1 MRINNEQGSKSR
13 NTSNIGNKDKER
25 QVTTRIVPPSSSS
38 SFVDDTS
45 TTTTSRTVSKRER
58 IRKAMIQFAK
68 HEFTKSKHTQTIEK
82 VAPISPTP
90 LKLLHHV
97 MPHLHLN
104 INSRIIELGCGDARW
119 LLYLC
124 QKYECRGIGVDIDQ
138 ERLALARCN
147 VSQLEENSRILIKE
161 RDIFDFFH
169 SMTLNE
175 KDDVLIMY
183 LFREAMIRIA
193 SMLNE
198 KGCKCAFDVNDNNS
212 NKKEDGESRLHDDTF
227 ENIQIVCIGFT
238 LPGFKAIWSSQV
250 EGIRC
255 YIYHCRK

>member
-1 MRINNEQGSKSR
+1 MRSNNKQGSKSR
-13 NTSNIGNKDKER
+13 NTSNFDKVR
-25 QVTTRIVPPSSSS
+25 QVTTRIPPSSSS
-38 SFVDDTS
+38 FVDDDTS

-119 LLYLC
+119 LMYLC
-124 QKYECRGIGVDIDQ
+124 SKYECRGIGVDIDQ

-147 VSQLEENSRILIKE
+147 VSQLEENSRILIEE
-161 RDIFDFFH
+161 RDIFDLFH
-169 SMTLNE
+169 SITLNE
-175 KDDVLIMY
+175 KDVLIMY

-198 KGCKCAFDVNDNNS
+198 KGWKCAFDVNDNNS

>member
-1 MRINNEQGSKSR
+1 MRSYNEQGSKSR
-13 NTSNIGNKDKER
+13 NTSNFGDKDIER
-25 QVTTRIVPPSSSS
+25 QVTTRIPPSSS
-38 SFVDDTS
+38 SFVDDTCS
-45 TTTTSRTVSKRER
+45 SSRTVTTKRER

-68 HEFTKSKHTQTIEK
+68 HEFTKSKHTQPIEK

-175 KDDVLIMY
+175 KDVLIMY
-183 LFREAMIRIA
+183 LFREAMIRVA

-198 KGCKCAFDVNDNNS
+198 KGCKCAIDVNDNNNS

-255 YIYHCRK
+255 YIYHCMK